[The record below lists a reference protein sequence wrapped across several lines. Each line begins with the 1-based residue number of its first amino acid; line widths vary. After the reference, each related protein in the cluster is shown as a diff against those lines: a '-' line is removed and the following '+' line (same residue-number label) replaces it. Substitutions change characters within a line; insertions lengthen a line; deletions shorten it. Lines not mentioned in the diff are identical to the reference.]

1 MKKERI
7 LFTISLML
15 AVTFC
20 AMGCGTKSKDDISI
34 PAVEGSQNTAV
45 DSEDNSAETE
55 ENMGDYSLE
64 DIAELNGLSVE
75 DLNVG
80 YDKEG
85 HINFIG
91 HKYSDVLINDEN
103 DALESLKCINSLL
116 ELDDITLVH
125 SRTDVSP
132 TSNTTYYSFVQCED
146 VEQNGD
152 KKVGFFGNSSL
163 KVIVDKDGYSTG
175 VSSTLKYGEIEK
187 IDTERMVTKE
197 EAEEY
202 VRNLIGEQALV
213 YSDNT
218 QMTYWDDQLAAST
231 VGIDS
236 KLFPVWAVY
245 ADAPNISK
253 IFSDEDLTANNGSN
267 LRESQYIIYI
277 VSAVRGSE
285 ESDTSIIGSFC
296 TDSLGDV
303 KEIEEDDYLSKAF
316 FSTKE
321 SAGEYTYDVDL
332 TWVKE
337 AYPDYN
343 LEMTRSITVPVMYDK
358 ETELYYL
365 GDYDEMLT
373 VANCY
378 DMRYLYE
385 GATANVNPLVTD
397 NPEDINSWHFE
408 TMNLAGTD
416 RQYFCNPNYVISSF
430 DAYRTVYLDF
440 KDRYGINSYDYS
452 GLPLIL
458 LVYTPSDSYYPEDV
472 LDFDLNASNGSQ
484 KFDWGM
490 FFTSPAF
497 PECLAMPTMFHEFT
511 HGINGCLT
519 TTQMLNE
526 PGAVAESYA
535 DIIAIQM
542 AKLYE
547 PDKMTNDWML
557 GGDYWSGLRDFS
569 NPHEFS
575 QPVVFEDKFYV
586 ASVDGIAGSLNDNG
600 GVHVNSG
607 ILNYFAYC
615 LLEPSDIM
623 DGEEALTL
631 DKSLDTWF
639 ELLYMSNNQ
648 TDISD
653 VAHYI
658 MLSARLNNCS
668 EGNTKLLERLIE
680 NHGLISGKGDESL
693 KDSDS
698 KPYCINIS
706 FEDEAM
712 SDTIAIAGLI
722 TDMDIQA
729 RTGGNEEHKDKLTVN
744 VLFEEPYYC
753 FFEVGDKVEGL
764 SLGIC
769 RTMTSYTDENINL
782 TVKPYVDINAGE
794 TFKLPENEV
803 ACGGSLLIPG
813 LIAEFVEN
821 ETFYVFEDEGY
832 YLMLSSS
839 INDNNS
845 MNLYIVKVK

>member
-7 LFTISLML
+7 FFTISLML
-15 AVTFC
+15 AVTLC
-20 AMGCGTKSKDDISI
+20 AMGCGTKSKDDINI
-34 PAVEGSQNTAV
+34 PAAEGSQNTAV

-55 ENMGDYSLE
+55 EDMGDYSLE

-91 HKYSDVLINDEN
+91 HKYSDAKINDEN

-175 VSSTLKYGEIEK
+175 VSSTLKYGETEQ
-187 IDTERMVTKE
+187 IDPDRMVSKE
-197 EAEEY
+197 EAEEFA
-202 VRNLIGEQALV
+202 RTLIDEEAQI
-213 YSDNT
+213 YPDYT
-218 QMTYWDDQLAAST
+218 QMTYWDDELAADV
-231 VGIDS
+231 VGVES

-316 FSTKE
+316 FKTKE

-337 AYPDYN
+337 AYERYDR
-343 LEMTRSITVPVMYDK
+343 EMTRTVTVPVMYDK
-358 ETELYYL
+358 ETKLYYL

-373 VANCY
+373 VANFY
-378 DMRYLYE
+378 DMIYVRD
-385 GATANVNPLVTD
+385 GALANVNPLVSD

-416 RQYFCNPNYVISSF
+416 RQYFCDPNYIISAF
-430 DAYRTVYLDF
+430 DSYRTVYLDF
-440 KDRYGINSYDYS
+440 KDRYGLNSYDYS
-452 GLPLIL
+452 SLPLIL
-458 LVYTPSDSYYPEDV
+458 LTYYTGDEDYPEDV
-472 LDFDLNASNGSQ
+472 SGFERNAANGSQ
-484 KFDWGM
+484 KLDWGV
-490 FFTSPAF
+490 FLTSPTEA
-497 PECLAMPTMFHEFT
+497 ECLAMPTMFHEYT
-511 HGINGCLT
+511 HGINGFLT
-519 TTQMLNE
+519 TTQMINE
-526 PGAVAESYA
+526 PGAVVESYA
-535 DIIAIQM
+535 DIIAIHM

-547 PDKMTNDWML
+547 SDKMTSDWII
-557 GGDYWSGLRDFS
+557 GGDYNSGFRNFS
-569 NPHEFS
+569 SPHEFD
-575 QPVVFEDKFYV
+575 QPAVFEDKFYV
-586 ASVDGIAGSLNDNG
+586 ASVDSSVSLLNDNG
-600 GVHVNSG
+600 GVHINSG
-607 ILNYFAYC
+607 ILNYFSYC

-623 DGEEALTL
+623 DGEEAFTL

-658 MLSARLNNCS
+658 MLSAKLNNCS

-680 NHGLISGKGDESL
+680 KHGLISGKGDESL

-698 KPYCINIS
+698 KPYSINIF
-706 FEDEAM
+706 FEDESM

-722 TDMDIQA
+722 TDMDTQA

-744 VLFEEPYYC
+744 AFFDEPYYC
-753 FFEVGDKVEGL
+753 FFEVGDRVEGS

-769 RTMTSYTDENINL
+769 RTITSYTDENINL

-821 ETFYVFEDEGY
+821 ETFYEFEDAGY
-832 YLMLSSS
+832 YLLLSSS
-839 INDNNS
+839 IDDSNS
-845 MNLYIVKVK
+845 INLYIVKVK